1 MTVLITLTTVGIDC
15 STFDIYSNVD
25 GFLSAFE
32 TDIPKGSLLT
42 GFSSA
47 NVPDGTTVI
56 RIKAKGLC
64 SNYIDLQ
71 LINATTTTTSTTTPM
86 CTLVINSIVT
96 TNPTNINEDDGTVTI
111 NFSGGTDVV
120 NYTLNTIPQGTTTS
134 PLVINGLVAENT
146 YTVALTDVNNCSV
159 STEFTIGQ
167 SSFTFD
173 ADYAVLTYKFSDA
186 NDLDTRS
193 RIVEPNIGMNNYL
206 GFGAGECF
214 PVDGSW
220 NATNIPSTA
229 VIDWSGDNTQKG
241 YESILIDIQ
250 KLKTLQPTMVNLVVD
265 LRAAWSRAGEPM
277 GVLPVEVK
285 AIFYKGGTML
295 KSQPVTNPLSFK
307 YTNPTATNFLE
318 VTSDSKVINT
328 RYQDDG
334 GVRLQRL
341 AVFKYNVVTKVG
353 SFDINDTTTPSV

>member
-1 MTVLITLTTVGIDC
+1 MTILITLTTVGIDC

-32 TDIPKGSLLT
+32 TDVPKGSLLT

-47 NVPDGTTVI
+47 NTPDGTTVI
-56 RIKAKGLC
+56 RVKAKGVC
-64 SNYIDLQ
+64 TNYIDITLPT
-71 LINATTTTTSTTTPM
+71 ITTTTSTTTSM
-86 CTLVINSIVT
+86 CTLVINSTVT

-146 YTVALTDVNNCSV
+146 YTVVLTDANNCSV

-186 NDLDTRS
+186 TDLDTRS
-193 RIVEPNIGMNNYL
+193 RIVEPDINMNNYL
-206 GFGAGECF
+206 GFGAGQCF
-214 PVDGSW
+214 PNDLSW
-220 NATNIPSTA
+220 SKTNIPTTA
-229 VIDWSGDNTQKG
+229 VIDWSGDNIGTG
-241 YESILIDIQ
+241 YESILVDIQ
-250 KLKTLQPTMVNLVVD
+250 KLKALKPDMKNFVVD
-265 LRAAWSRAGEPM
+265 LRAAWFNAGGPM

-285 AIFYKGGTML
+285 AMFYKGGTML
-295 KSQPVTNPLSFK
+295 KSQPVTNPLSYE
-307 YTNPTATNFLE
+307 YTNPTATSSLQ

-353 SFDINDTTTPSV
+353 SFDINDTTTPAL

>member
-1 MTVLITLTTVGIDC
+1 MTILITLTTVGTDC

-32 TDIPKGSLLT
+32 TDVPKNSLLT

-56 RIKAKGLC
+56 RVKAKGLC

-71 LINATTTTTSTTTPM
+71 LINATTTTTSTTTSM
-86 CTLVINSIVT
+86 CTLVINNTVI

-146 YTVALTDVNNCSV
+146 YTVVLTDVNNCSV

-186 NDLDTRS
+186 TDLDTRS
-193 RIVEPNIGMNNYL
+193 RIVEPDINMNNYL
-206 GFGAGECF
+206 GFGAGQCF
-214 PVDGSW
+214 PADVSW
-220 NATNIPSTA
+220 SQTNIPTTA
-229 VIDWSGDNTQKG
+229 VIDWSGDNQGTG

-250 KLKTLQPTMVNLVVD
+250 KLKALKPDMINFVVD
-265 LRAAWSRAGEPM
+265 LRAAWYNSAYPM

-285 AIFYKGGTML
+285 AMFYKGGTML
-295 KSQPVTNPLSFK
+295 KSQPVTNPLSYE
-307 YTNPTATNFLE
+307 YTNPTAKSSLQ